1 MKPTPILIIAFA
13 LTLSASP
20 PASAAD
26 WPVYRGPNGDG
37 ISTET
42 DWKAWGPE
50 GPKTLWK
57 ASVGIGYSAVVV
69 ADGRLFTMGNATDAN
84 DDEVDTIFCFNAETG
99 KLIWKHTY
107 PCNLQPLY
115 YEGGTLSTPTVD
127 GDAVYTLSKFGDLFR
142 FDAATGKIAWQ
153 VNVRK
158 DLGFD
163 IPTWSYSTAALVDG
177 DRLILNLGDAG
188 AAIDKHTGK
197 LLWHNGKGVC
207 GYATPVAAT
216 IEGQRC
222 FVIGGATHV
231 IGIRADN
238 GKVLWKHP
246 FVNKHKATAADP
258 IVRGNEVF
266 VSHAYDGGCLKL
278 AIKDN
283 KPSVVFKNRVLRTL
297 MSCDVLFGDQLY
309 GFDEAE
315 LKCVDFADSAERWG
329 EKGFG
334 KGSLSMSA
342 DGRLLIMSD
351 RGELIIAKA
360 NTKEFKLLARAQ
372 VLPKGMC
379 RTQPVLA
386 NGLIYA
392 RNANGDLACIDVR

>member
-1 MKPTPILIIAFA
+1 LA
-13 LTLSASP
+13 LP
-20 PASAAD
+20 VSAAD

-42 DWKAWGPE
+42 DWKTWGPE

-57 ASVGIGYSAVVV
+57 ASVGIGYSSVVV
-69 ADGRLFTMGNATDAN
+69 ADGRLFTMGNSTDAN
-84 DDEVDTIFCFNAETG
+84 DNEVDTVFCFDAETG

-115 YEGGTLSTPTVD
+115 YEGGTLSTPAVD

-142 FDAATGKIAWQ
+142 FEAATGKITWE

-163 IPTWSYSTAALVDG
+163 IPTWSYSSAALIDG

-188 AAIDKHTGK
+188 AAIDKHTGR

-207 GYATPVAAT
+207 GYATPVEAV

-231 IGIRADN
+231 IGIRADD

-246 FVNKHKATAADP
+246 FENKHKATAADP
-258 IVRGNEVF
+258 IIRGNEVF
-266 VSHAYDGGCLKL
+266 ASHAYDGGSLKL
-278 AIKDN
+278 KIENN
-283 KPSVVFKNRVLRTL
+283 KPRVVFENRVMRTL
-297 MSCDVLFGDQLY
+297 MSNDVLWGDQIY
-309 GFDEAE
+309 GFDEYD
-315 LKCVDFADSAERWG
+315 LKCIDFADSKERWDHR
-329 EKGFG
+329 GFG

-342 DGRLLIMSD
+342 DGRMLIMSE
-351 RGELIIAKA
+351 RGELIIAQA
-360 NTKEFKLLARAQ
+360 NTDEFKLLARAQ
-372 VLPKGMC
+372 VLPKSMC
-379 RTQPVLA
+379 RTTPVLA